1 MIPARTV
8 DVVLAS
14 NVPAIFDKANVKW
27 SRQKLTFL
35 TRFALAKATHTA
47 TECAETHTE
56 TQRRRK
62 RDTGKNTQTDRQ
74 TDRQTRDRAG
84 IPELQHEPVWLVID
98 RAVRAPVK
106 HIEMSEHLLR
116 PIHM

>member
-1 MIPARTV
+1 MEQTKTDIFNKIC
-8 DVVLAS
+8 AS
-14 NVPAIFDKANVKW
+14 QSHAYCDGVRGD
-27 SRQKLTFL
+27 
-35 TRFALAKATHTA
+35 THRD
-47 TECAETHTE
+47 TE
-56 TQRRRK
+56 TQKERHWQK
-62 RDTGKNTQTDRQ
+62 HTDRQ

-116 PIHM
+116 PIQM